1 MSLDRETV
9 TQIALSAV
17 AVLLFIAGTVVVSTN
32 YGANGD
38 LTQEGGIA
46 LVAAIAAFVVVMLAA
61 GLFLERREF

>member
-17 AVLLFIAGTVVVSTN
+17 AVLLFIAGTIVVSTN

>member
-32 YGANGD
+32 YGTNGD

>member
-9 TQIALSAV
+9 TQITLSAV